1 MLLFTSNLL
10 DTFDC
15 TIQTKM
21 MLLLSSSILWITL
34 QENFVVLCTVIAKLK
49 TINTVKGML
58 YSSSICLFND
68 LRTAAWTETT
78 HLHFLWT
85 SAFAGGADMVLLIP
99 SCVKPRLSFAIRSG
113 CQSRCWCWN
122 WCQWCQNNSSR
133 ATWFLPKAG
142 CATSIGTQSHGVQV
156 CIVLFGENQ
165 LTGIPV
171 MINIIH
177 TIHFGKW

>member
-1 MLLFTSNLL
+1 MNERKRKRLYLSCYGNNSKRETENERGESRPVSAISFFWFKIKIKNYVIITSNLL

-15 TIQTKM
+15 TMQTKL

-49 TINTVKGML
+49 MINTDVKGML

-85 SAFAGGADMVLLIP
+85 SNFAGAVWFFLYHHVWNHGFHLL
-99 SCVKPRLSFAIRSG
+99 
-113 CQSRCWCWN
+113 
-122 WCQWCQNNSSR
+122 
-133 ATWFLPKAG
+133 
-142 CATSIGTQSHGVQV
+142 
-156 CIVLFGENQ
+156 
-165 LTGIPV
+165 
-171 MINIIH
+171 
-177 TIHFGKW
+177 